1 MLPLS
6 CISLCPVKTNFTT
19 FVTKSNKYIEQ
30 EKINTNKSQY
40 IYKKKSEKSAE
51 AQKQNFFPTMSNP
64 DKKKNFFNYAMGIIC
79 IPEPDWLW
87 YSMMQ

>member
-64 DKKKNFFNYAMGIIC
+64 DKKNFFNYAMGIIC

>member
-64 DKKKNFFNYAMGIIC
+64 DKKNFF
-79 IPEPDWLW
+79 
-87 YSMMQ
+87 